1 MNVNIES
8 PPLLHPCNR
17 ICDITGYEKILEV
30 DGTVTTQPVLEHVV
44 SNLSFNISSTDV
56 IKLLLPMRDILSE
69 VVLLLQEESAL
80 RLVDPSLRTSEYRP
94 INIFINFYSGI
105 KYVVHKG
112 ICNMRSGQIILHVLV
127 NKRLMATT
135 GRAFTIS
142 LLYTLSLDL
151 V

>member
-1 MNVNIES
+1 MLNICLWFEIHLFVMG
-8 PPLLHPCNR
+8 PN
-17 ICDITGYEKILEV
+17 
-30 DGTVTTQPVLEHVV
+30 
-44 SNLSFNISSTDV
+44 
-56 IKLLLPMRDILSE
+56 
-69 VVLLLQEESAL
+69 
-80 RLVDPSLRTSEYRP
+80 
-94 INIFINFYSGI
+94 GI
-105 KYVVHKG
+105 RYVVHKG